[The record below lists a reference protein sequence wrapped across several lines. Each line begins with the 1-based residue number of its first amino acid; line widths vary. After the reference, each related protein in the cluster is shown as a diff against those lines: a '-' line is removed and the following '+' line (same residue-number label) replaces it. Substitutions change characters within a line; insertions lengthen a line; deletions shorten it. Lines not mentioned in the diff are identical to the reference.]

1 MISNGSTVAT
11 AETRSACPITRTHQ
25 RFLLRS
31 LEFTQQ
37 YAPMYRCRMGAQYKS
52 ALRAI
57 QRIVQED
64 PKYGPEA
71 GAMTS
76 RRVLEL
82 QPGIPAVCV
91 GIVYKNM
98 KLLPR
103 FLDEYQSELVRI
115 DAGDDDNDEENG
127 VVEAA
132 PLGRSEDAGAAA
144 MHRHNEAEED
154 VNNDGQTLAAAD
166 EHYSVCS
173 RADELMLEDS
183 SGRAL
188 IQGLDAERFCTGIVL
203 GIYGTLLPN
212 GSVRVLRYAF
222 GGDLRFTFVPRPLI
236 RAASP
241 CYIAFVGGLNLNIPR
256 GTSKEEQ
263 ASAARARAS
272 LELLVEFLCGNTGND
287 SLRAKAKCISRL
299 VIGGDSIAPT
309 DELKLKKKVKL
320 DPSDHVRLNDDKAQ
334 ASTVTSAALMRQLDT
349 LLERVA
355 RTVEVELM
363 PGANDMSNAFQP
375 QQPLHPLLLPRAGKH
390 STLRLV
396 SNPFSFIA
404 QPPDAATAELEVR
417 SEERVESE
425 AKKHKAEVA
434 NGINFFVTSGQNIN
448 DVARESRFPTRL
460 DTLCMVVMSGCA
472 CPTAPNTLF
481 SYPFCNHDPFLFQ
494 DTPHCVVACD
504 QPQFETR
511 YVTLEE
517 LHEETHYSFT
527 GPASSSVR
535 SKEKAGAVSSK
546 DEENKAA
553 LAEAGVRLICVPSFD
568 RSGALVLVDVNSPT
582 LETSV
587 VTFSVP

>member
-1 MISNGSTVAT
+1 MISNGSAAAAV
-11 AETRSACPITRTHQ
+11 ETRSACPITRTHQ

-37 YAPMYRCRMGAQYKS
+37 YAPMYRCRMGAQYTS
-52 ALRAI
+52 ALHAI
-57 QRIVQED
+57 QRIVRED
-64 PKYGPEA
+64 PMYGPEA
-71 GAMTS
+71 GAMKP

-82 QPGIPAVCV
+82 QPGMPAVCV

-115 DAGDDDNDEENG
+115 DAGDDNDEESG

-132 PLGRSEDAGAAA
+132 PPERSEDAAAAA
-144 MHRHNEAEED
+144 MRLGNEAEED
-154 VNNDGQTLAAAD
+154 ASNDGQTLAAAD
-166 EHYSVCS
+166 EHYSVCNS
-173 RADELMLEDS
+173 ADELMLEDS
-183 SGRAL
+183 SGRVL
-188 IQGLDAERFCTGIVL
+188 LQGLDAERFCTGVVL
-203 GIYGTLLPN
+203 GVYGTLLPN
-212 GSVRVLRYAF
+212 GSIKVLRYAF
-222 GGDLRFTFVPRPLI
+222 SGDLRFTFVPRPLI

-241 CYIAFVGGLNLNIPR
+241 CYIAFVSGLSINIPR
-256 GTSKEEQ
+256 GSSKEEQ
-263 ASAARARAS
+263 AAATRARAS
-272 LELLVEFLCGNTGND
+272 LELLVEFLCGNTGNA
-287 SLRAKAKCISRL
+287 SLRAKAKCVSRL

-349 LLERVA
+349 LLERVV

-363 PGANDMSNAFQP
+363 PGANDMSDAFQP
-375 QQPLHPLLLPRAGKH
+375 QQPLHPLLLPKAGKH

-396 SNPFSFIA
+396 SNPFCFTA
-404 QPPDAATAELEVR
+404 QPPAAATAELEVR
-417 SEERVESE
+417 SEERVGSE
-425 AKKHKAEVA
+425 AKKHKVEVA
-434 NGINFFVTSGQNIN
+434 DGVNFFVTSGQNIN

-460 DTLCMVVMSGCA
+460 DAMCMVVVSGCA

-494 DTPHCVVACD
+494 HTPHCVVACD

-511 YVTLEE
+511 YATLEE
-517 LHEETHYSFT
+517 LHEETHRSFT
-527 GPASSSVR
+527 GPASLSVQ
-535 SKEKAGAVSSK
+535 SKEKLSAASTK
-546 DEENKAA
+546 DEENKAVP
-553 LAEAGVRLICVPSFD
+553 AEAGVRLICVPSFA